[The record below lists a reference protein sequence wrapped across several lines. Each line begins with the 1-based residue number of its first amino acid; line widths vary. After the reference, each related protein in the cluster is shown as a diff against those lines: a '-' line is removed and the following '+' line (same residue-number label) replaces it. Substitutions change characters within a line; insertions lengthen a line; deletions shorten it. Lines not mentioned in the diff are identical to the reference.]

1 MTKLQ
6 RAYLIGLAAYPNHY
20 LAGVPNDLAL
30 MRRGLERQGFAPAA
44 LRTFGDEVGT
54 LEGLRHVLT
63 LIDSDFRAV
72 TGDATTPAGEGSH
85 CFFYF
90 SGSGLLA
97 VDPLLGGMKPLDGDE
112 LDFRTALTFAE
123 LNRALPVRPGVQVTV
138 VLDC

>member
-1 MTKLQ
+1 MQ

-30 MRRGLERQGFAPAA
+30 IRRGLEHQGFPPEA

-54 LEGLRHVLT
+54 LDRLRHVLT
-63 LIDSDFRAV
+63 LIGNDFRP
-72 TGDATTPAGEGSH
+72 ATVDTPISAEEDSH

-90 SGSGLLA
+90 SGSGLLS
-97 VDPLLGGMKPLDGDE
+97 VDPLLGGIKPLDGDD
-112 LDFRTALTFAE
+112 LDFRTALAFTE